1 MICLFLAIVIA
12 FLSATTPLLGHI
24 SIEPTKNIRKSD
36 QRLSISD
43 FHYTSD
49 DDSLSLLINPNSL
62 ERELGFGIS
71 ITNSASKHS
80 RTTHTLTFTYN
91 SYPLCNYG
99 GVAHIWDSGKRLI
112 IGRDPSQLF
121 QDTTGERFRAW
132 APIDDVFRELTNK
145 FDGAPQLKE
154 KPEKCYVIT
163 KNKLIP
169 VWKIKFTID
178 KMLYEVQM
186 DLADIYSSSG
196 IFFDVDGKASIY
208 PNNHLDSSLQE
219 FTLTG
224 LVNNGTLENQ
234 YFITEIDSS
243 SSESRA
249 TATDFNFTFDT
260 SSSQFAETSIF
271 TNVNRTFD
279 WFRSIGYTSF
289 GANKMTLMVH
299 AVLNN
304 STNNALYQPSQTNP
318 TIYIGDGDGK
328 ILQNLATDA
337 DVVTHEFGHHVI
349 YDTITTT
356 QGESLVLHEGLADF
370 FTFAKSGD
378 ACLGESICPAN
389 SPIGCAVAEQC
400 LRTADNS
407 YTYGAADLPTEA
419 HLRSQFISG
428 MLWDLNSKDG
438 IPLETVARLVLHG
451 VGLLASNSGY
461 HDLVLS
467 LLYADSEL
475 TSSQHCDTIYARAQ
489 ARGLSSV
496 IADFGCSDSASSLP
510 AIDGGSSGA
519 EETSSSS
526 SKKDRNPFCG
536 IASTSKNGSKI
547 PSLILLLPL
556 ALLPL
561 RSMVND

>member
-1 MICLFLAIVIA
+1 MVHFALAMSFA
-12 FLSATTPLLGHI
+12 FLTATPPLLGHI
-24 SIEPTKNIRKSD
+24 SIAPTKKVQKSD
-36 QRLSISD
+36 RRISVSD
-43 FHYTSD
+43 FHYTVD
-49 DDSLSLLINPNSL
+49 DDSLSLLSNPNSI
-62 ERELGFGIS
+62 ERDLGFGLH
-71 ITNSASKHS
+71 ITNSSTEHS

-91 SYPLCNYG
+91 SYPLCNYS
-99 GVAHIWDSGKRLI
+99 GVTHIWGSGRRLVL
-112 IGRDPSQLF
+112 GRDPADLIRNSIG
-121 QDTTGERFRAW
+121 DKYETW
-132 APIDDVFRELTNK
+132 APIDAVYSKLRQK
-145 FDGAPQLKE
+145 FQEAPQIEE
-154 KPEKCYVIT
+154 KPTKCYVIT
-163 KNKLIP
+163 QNELKP
-169 VWKIKFTID
+169 VWKIRFTIE

-186 DLADIYSSSG
+186 DLSDIYSSSS
-196 IFFDVDGKASIY
+196 IFFDVDGKSSIY
-208 PNNHLDSSLQE
+208 PNNNLDSSLQE
-219 FTLTG
+219 FSLTG
-224 LVNNGTLENQ
+224 LVDTGTLENQ

-271 TNVNRTFD
+271 TNANRTIE
-279 WFRSIGYTSF
+279 WFTNIGYTSF
-289 GANKMTLMVH
+289 GTNKMKLMVH
-299 AVLNN
+299 AVLNS
-304 STNNALYQPSQTNP
+304 STNNALYQPSQTAP
-318 TIYIGDGDGK
+318 TIYIGDGDGT

-356 QGESLVLHEGLADF
+356 QGESLVLHEGIADF
-370 FTFAKSGD
+370 FTFAKSGN

-400 LRTADNS
+400 LRTAENS
-407 YTYGAADLPTEA
+407 YTYGAADLPTEE

-428 MLWDLNSKDG
+428 MLWDLNAKDG

-475 TSSQHCDTIYARAQ
+475 TSSQHCATIYARAQ

-496 IADFGCSDSASSLP
+496 IADFGCSDTASSLP
-510 AIDGGSSGA
+510 TIAGGSSGT

-526 SKKDRNPFCG
+526 TKKDSNPFCG
-536 IASTSKNGSKI
+536 IASNSKNGSSI

-556 ALLPL
+556 ILLPL
-561 RSMVND
+561 RSLVND